1 VVGAVEAVKR
11 EARQN
16 QDHRLGEDEEQDE
29 ESLPSFR
36 LHSNPVSVTSL
47 VEARHEIGG

>member
-1 VVGAVEAVKR
+1 VGVVEAVKR
-11 EARQN
+11 KARQS

-36 LHSNPVSVTSL
+36 LHSNPVSATSL
-47 VEARHEIGG
+47 VEARQEIGG

>member
-1 VVGAVEAVKR
+1 VGLVEAVKR
-11 EARQN
+11 EARQS

-29 ESLPSFR
+29 KSLPSFR
-36 LHSNPVSVTSL
+36 LHSNPISATLL